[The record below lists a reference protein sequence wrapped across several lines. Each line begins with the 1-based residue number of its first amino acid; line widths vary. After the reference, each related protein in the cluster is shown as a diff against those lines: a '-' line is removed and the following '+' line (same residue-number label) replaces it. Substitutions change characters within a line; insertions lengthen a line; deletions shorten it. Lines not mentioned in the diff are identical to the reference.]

1 VSGDASMVTTLALRS
16 AALVPIPL
24 RSRCA
29 CIAVYLSKLPTEPGC
44 WLHQC
49 GAASCQLELAT

>member
-1 VSGDASMVTTLALRS
+1 MVTTLALRS